1 MSIESG
7 HILVVDDNRVNR
19 MILTRALQELGYMV
33 STAENGRQ
41 ALELLRAGEGDQT
54 PSYDVVLLDI
64 LMPEMDGYETLAHI
78 KADGAL
84 RHVPVIMISAV
95 DELDSVVQCIEM
107 GAEDYLPKEFNPT
120 ILQARIGACLE
131 KKRLRDKEQLYLRG
145 LERELEIGRQIQA
158 SFLPD
163 KLPQPSGW
171 QIASFFRPAR
181 EVAGDFYDLFPL
193 AGGEL
198 AGLVVGD
205 VSGKGVGAALFMA
218 LFRSLLRA
226 YAERN
231 YGMRNEDISH
241 SAASLAL
248 SNSGHPHSIFRIQ
261 AEAAL
266 HTVKDANDYIARTH
280 ARASM
285 FATIFFGVLD
295 LGTGSLVYINGGHD
309 PPVLVRQGGSQA
321 RLKPTGPAVG
331 LMPHMQFHA
340 EQAQLE
346 PGDTLVIYTDGV
358 TDAHD
363 PQGGFFTESGLLSLL
378 EEPAPSVGALLQHLE
393 LSLNQHIAT
402 ASQFDDI
409 TVLAIRRLPSAL

>member
-7 HILVVDDNRVNR
+7 HLLVVDDNRINR
-19 MILTRALQELGYMV
+19 MILTRALQELGHTV

-41 ALELLRAGEGDQT
+41 ALDLLQARAGDQS

-64 LMPEMDGYETLAHI
+64 LMPEMDGYQTLAHI

-95 DELDSVVQCIEM
+95 DQLDSVVQCIEL

-120 ILQARIGACLE
+120 ILRARVSACLE

-163 KLPQPSGW
+163 SLPQPSGW

-193 AGGEL
+193 AGGKL
-198 AGLVVGD
+198 AGVVVGD

-226 YAERN
+226 NAEQN
-231 YGMRNEDISH
+231 FST
-241 SAASLAL
+241 
-248 SNSGHPHSIFRIQ
+248 RIQ
-261 AEAAL
+261 IPGSSLQAGQPETWDLGFTKEAAL
-266 HTVKDANDYIARTH
+266 HTVQETNAYIARTH

-285 FATIFFGVLD
+285 FATIYFGVLD
-295 LGTGSLVYINGGHD
+295 LGTGSLVYVNAGHD
-309 PPVLVRQGGSQA
+309 PPVLVRQAGSRA

-331 LMPHMQFHA
+331 LMPFMPFGA

-346 PGDTLVIYTDGV
+346 PGDMLFIYTDGV
-358 TDAHD
+358 TDARD
-363 PQGGFFTESGLLSLL
+363 PQGRFFGEQALLTLL
-378 EEPAPSVGALLQHLE
+378 ERPTPSVEALLRGLE
-393 LSLNQHIAT
+393 ASLNQHIAV

-409 TVLAIRRLPSAL
+409 TVLAVRRLA